1 MSLLNQQPPSVTLN
15 FSLPADFVAPQG
27 GISETRVSVKRL
39 NSAAPVTIKDW
50 RHASLYDA
58 GWKFDFPHPYSD
70 VGVKY
75 QVNVQMLHNRQ
86 PLLIE
91 LDYFVTVN
99 KAPHRQTLHL
109 SPIGQLY
116 VEVQEPTTVPAEE
129 AVTIRLH
136 QLEQPQVELVRVNH
150 DEQTAT
156 SFYLKYDPESVIPG
170 KRYVLSA
177 VENRYHQAVPVSP
190 GSIELSPVAREQQA
204 WSFQALM
211 HWLEKPL
218 RLFTDADAKI
228 R

>member
-1 MSLLNQQPPSVTLN
+1 MSLLNQNTPNVTLH

-27 GISETRVSVKRL
+27 GPSETRVSVKRV
-39 NSAAPVTIKDW
+39 NASAPVMIKEW
-50 RHASLYDA
+50 RQASLYDV

-75 QVNVQMLHNRQ
+75 QVRVQMVHNHQ

-91 LDYFVTVN
+91 LDYYVIVN

-116 VEVQEPTTVPAEE
+116 VEVQEPATVPTEK
-129 AVTIRLH
+129 AVTVSLH
-136 QLEQPQVELVRVNH
+136 EYEQPQVELARVDH

-156 SFYLKYDPESVIPG
+156 SFYLKYDPGSVVPG
-170 KRYVLSA
+170 KRYALGA
-177 VENRYHQAVPVSP
+177 VENRYHQAVSVSP
-190 GSIELSPVAREQQA
+190 GSIELSPASREHRA

-218 RLFTDADAKI
+218 RLFTDAGARI